1 MCLYCSFTD
10 ILLIVS
16 YPKMMLNEKAADW
29 TRRADRPLKNIWN
42 CSSLQSSLAAFEKES
57 KRWTCRRA
65 RMMSSGFVII
75 VVVKPPKAP
84 AMHCISKWDV
94 FAGKTLISSSKKRR
108 AISRSTCCA
117 PMADSYLDTRDRN
130 PTKVRSWER
139 RQVSL
144 LCSLCNTPE
153 VRLAWRFPEQ
163 CELQCRTLCLQ
174 C

>member
-57 KRWTCRRA
+57 KRCTCRRA

-84 AMHCISKWDV
+84 AMHCISRCDV
-94 FAGKTLISSSKKRR
+94 SAGKTLINSSER
-108 AISRSTCCA
+108 SRIINGLIARSSI
-117 PMADSYLDTRDRN
+117 PDSYLDRRDRN
-130 PTKVRSWER
+130 PTKVRNWER

-144 LCSLCNTPE
+144 LYSLCNTPE
-153 VRLAWRFPEQ
+153 VRLA
-163 CELQCRTLCLQ
+163 
-174 C
+174 